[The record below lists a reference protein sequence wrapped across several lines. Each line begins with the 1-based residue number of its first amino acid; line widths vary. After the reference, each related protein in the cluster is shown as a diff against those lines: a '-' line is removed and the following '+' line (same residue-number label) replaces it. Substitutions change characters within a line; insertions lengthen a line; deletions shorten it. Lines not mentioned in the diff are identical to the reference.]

1 MKNVL
6 IVTEKAS
13 HARHLKKVLQTEPD
27 NLFIIGVGGHI
38 YTPDE
43 HKYMPNITDADLT
56 PCKRF
61 ILSSGEAGFILGEDA
76 INATVKELNVLL
88 SEQNFDVII
97 NACDPDKNGNGL
109 FDYVKSLV
117 HFDETKIKRFNHIN
131 FNEEH
136 LREVYHA
143 II

>member
-1 MKNVL
+1 MKNIL

-13 HARHLKKVLQTEPD
+13 HARHLKKVLQTELD
-27 NLFIIGVGGHI
+27 NLLIIGVGGHI

-56 PCKRF
+56 SCKRF
-61 ILSSGEAGFILGEDA
+61 TLSNGEVGFILGKDT

-88 SEQNFDVII
+88 SEQDFDVII
-97 NACDPDKNGNGL
+97 NACDPDKNGNAL
-109 FDYVKSLV
+109 FDYVNSLV
-117 HFDETKIKRFNHIN
+117 HFDKTKIKRLNYIN
-131 FNEEH
+131 FDEKH
-136 LREVYHA
+136 LREVYRA